1 MRVLLTA
8 TTFLL
13 LQVYADAYQEEPSPL
28 QHLDLVR
35 LYTPSFWDYVANGEV
50 GDQSQDDEVWSSKYD
65 LMAKARSGRMGSEYQ
80 EVVSYFV
87 EDGDVEWDDEDSVV
101 ETVMVDENGDEYYE
115 DDHGWDAEWE
125 DETDGESAY
134 DAFDNDHNS
143 QNDYSSQTES
153 KSQIM
158 SGYQKTSG
166 SGISNASQNKYNP
179 EINHDSEVANPQSGS
194 GISNASQ
201 NKYNPKINHDS
212 QVASPQSGSGISNAS
227 QNKYN
232 PKINHDSEVA
242 NPQIE
247 YDPKDFYKFEP
258 GHITILVPKNKQN
271 PKIHYNPKK
280 YYKFNVE
287 STVLVPKASVAKKPK
302 PSPTPKYKPNNR
314 PQLSKPKPQAIKP
327 KYKAKQTRM

>member
-1 MRVLLTA
+1 MRVLLIA
-8 TTFLL
+8 TTLL
-13 LQVYADAYQEEPSPL
+13 RLQVYADAYQEPSPL
-28 QHLDLVR
+28 QHQDLVR
-35 LYTPSFWDYVANGEV
+35 LYTPSFWDYVANGQV
-50 GDQSQDDEVWSSKYD
+50 GDQSQDDEVWPSKYD

-87 EDGDVEWDDEDSVV
+87 EDGDVEWDDDNIV

-115 DDHGWDAEWE
+115 NDNGLDAEWE
-125 DETDGESAY
+125 DETEGESAY

-153 KSQIM
+153 KSQIT
-158 SGYQKTSG
+158 SGYQKT
-166 SGISNASQNKYNP
+166 
-179 EINHDSEVANPQSGS
+179 
-194 GISNASQ
+194 
-201 NKYNPKINHDS
+201 
-212 QVASPQSGSGISNAS
+212 SGSGISNAS

-271 PKIHYNPKK
+271 PKIRYNPHK

-302 PSPTPKYKPNNR
+302 PFPTPKYKPNNR
-314 PQLSKPKPQAIKP
+314 PKPQAIKP
-327 KYKAKQTRM
+327 KYKPYAKPTRM

>member
-1 MRVLLTA
+1 MRVLLIA
-8 TTFLL
+8 TTLLL
-13 LQVYADAYQEEPSPL
+13 LQVYADDNQEENGPL
-28 QHLDLVR
+28 QHQDLVR
-35 LYTPSFWDYVANGEV
+35 LYTPSFWDYVANGQV
-50 GDQSQDDEVWSSKYD
+50 GDQSQDDEVWPNKND
-65 LMAKARSGRMGSEYQ
+65 LMAMARSGRMGSEYQ

-87 EDGDVEWDDEDSVV
+87 EDGDVEWDDDNIV

-115 DDHGWDAEWE
+115 NDNGLDAEWE
-125 DETDGESAY
+125 DETEGESAY

-153 KSQIM
+153 QSQIT
-158 SGYQKTSG
+158 SDYQKTSG

-179 EINHDSEVANPQSGS
+179 EINHNSEVAN
-194 GISNASQ
+194 
-201 NKYNPKINHDS
+201 
-212 QVASPQSGSGISNAS
+212 PQSGSGISNAS

-271 PKIHYNPKK
+271 PKIRYNPHK

-302 PSPTPKYKPNNR
+302 PFPTPKYKSNNR
-314 PQLSKPKPQAIKP
+314 PKPQAIKP
-327 KYKAKQTRM
+327 KYKPYAKPTRM